1 MKKDF
6 KCYLIIQ
13 SLNTWYNIPRKDV
26 SILEH
31 LQWLKNKSHTL
42 DGSDH

>member
-13 SLNTWYNIPRKDV
+13 SLDACYNIPRNDA
-26 SILEH
+26 SILKTSND
-31 LQWLKNKSHTL
+31 LKNKSYTF
-42 DGSDH
+42 